1 MKNELLGLSE
11 QEVRASYEKYGDNS
25 LKREKKKGFFRR
37 FFENLGDP
45 IIKIL
50 IIALTLEVIFTLGNC
65 NYFEIFGI
73 IAAILISTSVSTIS
87 EYRSEEAFEKLNNT
101 SESLVFVARSG
112 KKIQIPVS
120 RIVKGDVIYISSGEK
135 VPADG
140 SVISGRVSCDQS
152 ALNGE
157 SAECPKQK
165 GDDRSYNLSNKNM
178 LFRGSLI
185 TDGSAVMRAERIGGD
200 TFFGMVASDVQTET
214 PESPLKTRLNKLAGQ
229 ISKIGYFIAFIVGVT
244 YLFNAV
250 VVDNNFSLE
259 LIKAYVLDFNRIFP
273 TFISTLTLMI
283 TVVVV
288 SAPEGLPMMITVVLS
303 ANMKRM
309 LKDNVLVKKL
319 VGIET
324 AGSMNILFTDKTGT
338 VTEGAPTVEEIITV
352 SGSYKTK
359 RGLFENECGASLIS
373 MNAIYNT
380 DAVSAD
386 DGVLGGNAT
395 DRAIFRF
402 FKDSAISIVSVKS
415 KTPFRSEIKY
425 SDVTLSDGRV
435 FYKGAWE
442 VLVKSA
448 AFAIDKAGARVPFNE
463 SRIYAKYKEA
473 AGRGE
478 RVIALCY
485 KESQGDDMI
494 FLALVVMKDKI
505 RRGVK
510 EAVASVKGAGI
521 QTVMI
526 TGDSK
531 DTAFAIAKE
540 CGISD
545 SECDI
550 ILDRYELEN
559 MDDGEVKKILPRLRV
574 LSRALPQDKT
584 RLVRL
589 SQEMGLVVGMT
600 GDGINDAPS
609 LKLADVGFSM
619 GSGTDIAKSASDI
632 VILDNSFSAIEK
644 TVLYGRTI
652 FKSIRKFITFQLTM
666 NLSACGISLL
676 GQFIG
681 IETPITI
688 IQMLW
693 VNIIMDTLGGLAYA
707 GEAPLSYYMKE
718 APKRRDEPILTK
730 KMLFGILFMGVISL
744 AISLVFLTSPRV
756 RVMYGSYDMSAEL
769 YTGFY
774 CLFIFL
780 GISNSFLARCE
791 RLWIFSDIGK
801 NRPFVLIMLL
811 ISVIQIFMI
820 YFGGELFRCTPLTQ
834 RELIFAITLAFSVI
848 PIEFTRRLLARLG

>member
-1 MKNELLGLSE
+1 MKNTLIGLTDE
-11 QEVRASYEKYGDNS
+11 EVRASYERWGDNS
-25 LKREKKKGFFRR
+25 LKREKKRGFVRR

-45 IIKIL
+45 IIKVL
-50 IIALTLEVIFTLGNC
+50 IIALTLEVVFTLGNC

-73 IAAILISTSVSTIS
+73 LAAILISTTVSTVS
-87 EYRSEEAFEKLNNT
+87 EYRSEEAFERLNNT
-101 SESLVFVARSG
+101 SESPYTVLRSG
-112 KKIQIPVS
+112 KRVQIKAS
-120 RIVKGDVIYISSGEK
+120 DIVKGDVIFLSGGEK
-135 VPADG
+135 VPCDG
-140 SVISGRVSCDQS
+140 PVISGRVSCDQS

-157 SAECPKQK
+157 SAECPKCAGSDAQF
-165 GDDRSYNLSNKNM
+165 DLSNKNM
-178 LFRGSLI
+178 LFRGSLV
-185 TDGSAVMRAERIGGD
+185 TEGSCVMRAERIGD
-200 TFFGMVASDVQTET
+200 TTFFGMVASDVQTET
-214 PESPLKTRLNKLAGQ
+214 RESPLKIRLNKLAGQ
-229 ISKIGYFIAFIVGVT
+229 ISKLGYVIAAVVGIT
-244 YLFNAV
+244 YLFNATV
-250 VVDNNFSLE
+250 IDNHFNPE
-259 LIKAYVLDFNRIFP
+259 LIKEYFLDFQRIFP
-273 TFISTLTLMI
+273 TLISTLTLMI

-338 VTEGAPTVEEIITV
+338 ITEGAPTVEEIITA
-352 SGSYKTK
+352 SGTYKTRRAIFEK
-359 RGLFENECGASLIS
+359 EACAGLIYT
-373 MNAIYNT
+373 NAVYNS
-380 DAVSAD
+380 DAQSAD
-386 DGVLGGNAT
+386 GEVMGGNAT
-395 DRAIFRF
+395 DRALFSF
-402 FKDSAISIVSVKS
+402 FKDEREVSLRVKS
-415 KTPFRSEIKY
+415 KTPFKSEITY
-425 SDVTLSDGRV
+425 SEVTLGDGRV
-435 FYKGAWE
+435 FYKGAYE
-442 VLVKSA
+442 VLVKGA
-448 AFAIDKAGARVPFNE
+448 MRALDKRGELVPFNE
-463 SRIYAKYKEA
+463 AQIYKKYKEA
-473 AGRGE
+473 TGRGE

-485 KESQGDDMI
+485 KERQGGDMI
-494 FLALVVMKDKI
+494 FLSLVVMKDKI

-526 TGDSK
+526 TGDGK
-531 DTAFAIAKE
+531 DTATAIARE

-545 SECDI
+545 SDNDI
-550 ILDRYELEN
+550 ILDRVEFSDMSDEA
-559 MDDGEVKKILPRLRV
+559 VKAIIPRLRV

-619 GSGTDIAKSASDI
+619 GGGTDIAKSASDI
-632 VILDNSFSAIEK
+632 VILDNSFSAIER

-666 NLSACGISLL
+666 NLSACGISLI

-681 IETPITI
+681 IDTPITI

-718 APKRRDEPILTK
+718 VPKRRDEPILTP
-730 KMLFGILFMGVISL
+730 KMLRSICFMGGVSL
-744 AISLVFLTSPRV
+744 LASIVFLTSPRV
-756 RVMYGSYDMSAEL
+756 RLMYGGYDLSAEL

-780 GISNSFLARCE
+780 GISNSFLSRCE

-801 NRPFVLIMLL
+801 NKPFVLIMLL
-811 ISVIQIFMI
+811 ISLIQIAMI
-820 YFGGELFRCTPLTQ
+820 YFGGELFRCTPLNAG
-834 RELIFAITLAFSVI
+834 ELLFAISLAFAVI
-848 PIEFTRRLLARLG
+848 PIEFIRRLLSRLS

>member
-1 MKNELLGLSE
+1 
-11 QEVRASYEKYGDNS
+11 
-25 LKREKKKGFFRR
+25 
-37 FFENLGDP
+37 
-45 IIKIL
+45 
-50 IIALTLEVIFTLGNC
+50 
-65 NYFEIFGI
+65 
-73 IAAILISTSVSTIS
+73 
-87 EYRSEEAFEKLNNT
+87 
-101 SESLVFVARSG
+101 
-112 KKIQIPVS
+112 
-120 RIVKGDVIYISSGEK
+120 
-135 VPADG
+135 
-140 SVISGRVSCDQS
+140 
-152 ALNGE
+152 
-157 SAECPKQK
+157 
-165 GDDRSYNLSNKNM
+165 
-178 LFRGSLI
+178 
-185 TDGSAVMRAERIGGD
+185 
-200 TFFGMVASDVQTET
+200 
-214 PESPLKTRLNKLAGQ
+214 
-229 ISKIGYFIAFIVGVT
+229 
-244 YLFNAV
+244 
-250 VVDNNFSLE
+250 
-259 LIKAYVLDFNRIFP
+259 
-273 TFISTLTLMI
+273 
-283 TVVVV
+283 
-288 SAPEGLPMMITVVLS
+288 
-303 ANMKRM
+303 
-309 LKDNVLVKKL
+309 
-319 VGIET
+319 
-324 AGSMNILFTDKTGT
+324 
-338 VTEGAPTVEEIITV
+338 
-352 SGSYKTK
+352 
-359 RGLFENECGASLIS
+359 

-402 FKDSAISIVSVKS
+402 FKDSAISTVSVKS

-448 AFAIDKAGARVPFNE
+448 TFAIDKAGARVPFNE

-718 APKRRDEPILTK
+718 APKRRDEAILTK

-756 RVMYGSYDMSAEL
+756 RMIYGSYDMSAEL

-820 YFGGELFRCTPLTQ
+820 YFGGELFRCTPLTS
-834 RELIFAITLAFSVI
+834 RELIFAITIAFSVI
-848 PIEFTRRLLARLG
+848 PIEFTRRLLSRLG

>member
-1 MKNELLGLSE
+1 MKNEHLGLTE
-11 QEVRASYEKYGDNS
+11 QEVRESYEKYGDNS
-25 LKREKKKGFFRR
+25 LKREKKKGFLRR

-50 IIALTLEVIFTLGNC
+50 IIALTLEVIFTLGKC

-73 IAAILISTSVSTIS
+73 IAAILISATVSTVS

-101 SESLVFVARSG
+101 SDSLVTVLRSG
-112 KKIQIPVS
+112 KKIQIPAS
-120 RIVKGDVIYISSGEK
+120 SIVKGDVVFLSGGEK

-140 SVISGRVSCDQS
+140 PVISGRVSCDQS

-157 SAECPKQK
+157 SVECPKTPGSDK
-165 GDDRSYNLSNKNM
+165 SFNLSNKSM
-178 LFRGSLI
+178 LFRGALV
-185 TDGSAVMRAERIGGD
+185 TEGSAVMRAERIGNE
-200 TFFGMVASDVQTET
+200 TFFGMVASDVQSET
-214 PESPLKTRLNKLAGQ
+214 RASPLKIRLNKLAGQ
-229 ISKIGYFIAFIVGVT
+229 ISKLGYLIAAIVGLT
-244 YLFNAV
+244 YLFNSA
-250 VVDNNFSLE
+250 VVDNHFNPT
-259 LIKAYVLDFNRIFP
+259 LIKEYFLDFNRVFP
-273 TFISTLTLMI
+273 TLISTLTLMI

-338 VTEGAPTVEEIITV
+338 ITEGAPTVEEIITA
-352 SGSYKTK
+352 SGVYKTK
-359 RGLFENECGASLIS
+359 RGLYENDKCADLIYT
-373 MNAIYNT
+373 NAVYNSEAQNT
-380 DAVSAD
+380 D

-395 DRAIFRF
+395 DRALFSF
-402 FKDSAISIVSVKS
+402 FSGERVGEIRVKS
-415 KTPFRSEIKY
+415 KTPFKSEIKY
-425 SDVTLSDGRV
+425 SEVTFSDGRV

-442 VLVKSA
+442 VLVKNTTL
-448 AFAIDKAGARVPFNE
+448 AIDKDGKCVPFNE
-463 SRIYAKYKEA
+463 SLIYRKYKDA
-473 AGRGE
+473 ASRGE

-485 KESQGDDMI
+485 KERRTSDMI

-531 DTAFAIAKE
+531 DTATAIARE

-545 SECDI
+545 SDDDI
-550 ILDRYELEN
+550 ILDRSELAD
-559 MDDGEVKKILPRLRV
+559 MSDDEIKAILPRLRV

-589 SQEMGLVVGMT
+589 SQEMGLVAGMT

-609 LKLADVGFSM
+609 LRLADVGFSM
-619 GSGTDIAKSASDI
+619 GSGSDIAKTASDI

-666 NLSACGISLL
+666 NLSACGISLI

-681 IETPITI
+681 IDTPITI

-707 GEAPLSYYMKE
+707 GEAPLLYYMKE
-718 APKRRDEPILTK
+718 KPKRREEPILTMG
-730 KMLFGILFMGVISL
+730 MLRSIFFLGAVSLIIS
-744 AISLVFLTSPRV
+744 IVFLTSPRV
-756 RVMYGSYDMSAEL
+756 RLIFGSYDLSREL

-820 YFGGELFRCTPLTQ
+820 YFGGELFRCTPLPV
-834 RELIFAITLAFSVI
+834 RELVFCISLALSVI
-848 PIEFTRRLLARLG
+848 PIEFIRRLLARLG

>member
-11 QEVRASYEKYGDNS
+11 QEVRESYEKYGDNS
-25 LKREKKKGFFRR
+25 LKREKKKGFCRR

-50 IIALTLEVIFTLGNC
+50 IIALTLEVILTLGNC
-65 NYFEIFGI
+65 NYFEICGI
-73 IAAILISTSVSTIS
+73 VLAILISTLVSTIS
-87 EYRSEEAFEKLNNT
+87 EYRSEGAFEKLNNT
-101 SESLVFVARSG
+101 SESLVFVARAG

-120 RIVKGDVIYISSGEK
+120 SIVKDDIIYLSSGEK

-157 SAECPKQK
+157 SAECAKYS
-165 GDDRSYNLSNKNM
+165 GSDRSYNLSNKNM

-185 TDGSAVMRAERIGGD
+185 TDGSVVMRAERIGSD
-200 TFFGMVASDVQTET
+200 TFFGMVASDVQAET
-214 PESPLKTRLNKLAGQ
+214 PTSPLKERLNKLASQ
-229 ISKIGYFIAFIVGVT
+229 ISKIGYFIALVVGVT
-244 YLFNAV
+244 YLFNAI
-250 VVDNNFSLE
+250 VVDNRFAPE
-259 LIKAYVLDFNRIFP
+259 LIKAYIWDFNKIFP
-273 TFISTLTLMI
+273 TFISALTLMI

-309 LKDNVLVKKL
+309 LKDKVLVKKL

-338 VTEGAPTVEEIITV
+338 VTEGAPTVEEIITI

-359 RGLFENECGASLIS
+359 RGLFDGERAAYLIS
-373 MNAIYNT
+373 TNAIYNS
-380 DAVSAD
+380 DAVSTD
-386 DGVLGGNAT
+386 EGVHGGNAT
-395 DRAIFRF
+395 DRALFGF
-402 FKDSAISIVSVKS
+402 FWDSESAIVSVKS

-425 SDVTLSDGRV
+425 SEVTLGDGRV

-442 VLVKSA
+442 VLIKDA
-448 AFAIDKAGARVPFNE
+448 RFAIDKEGCRVPFNE
-463 SRIYAKYKEA
+463 SHIFSKYKA
-473 AGRGE
+473 ATGRGE

-485 KESQGDDMI
+485 RESQGDDMI
-494 FLALVVMKDKI
+494 FLSLVVMKDKI

-531 DTAFAIAKE
+531 DTALAIAKE
-540 CGISD
+540 CGIFDSD
-545 SECDI
+545 SDV

-559 MDDGEVKKILPRLRV
+559 MDDDEVKKILSRLRV
-574 LSRALPQDKT
+574 VARALPQDKT

-619 GSGTDIAKSASDI
+619 GSGTDIAKTASDI
-632 VILDNSFSAIEK
+632 VILDNSFSAIQK

-681 IETPITI
+681 IDTPITI

-707 GEAPLSYYMKE
+707 GEAPLAYYMKE
-718 APKRRDEPILTK
+718 PPKRRDEPILTPR
-730 KMLFGILFMGVISL
+730 MLRGILFMGAMSL
-744 AISLVFLTSPRV
+744 AISLLFLTSPRV
-756 RVMYGSYDMSAEL
+756 RMMYGSYDMSREL

-820 YFGGELFRCTPLTQ
+820 YFGGELFRCSPLTS
-834 RELIFAITLAFSVI
+834 RELVFAITLALSVI